1 MKLRGEHMLE
11 FIGIVCVVAVCVI
24 VYNIYTADE
33 AHIRIKIDGK
43 DIFTYDR
50 DNTNKDED
58 ETKE

>member
-1 MKLRGEHMLE
+1 MLE

-24 VYNIYTADE
+24 IYNIYTADE

-50 DNTNKDED
+50 DNANKDED